1 MSARA
6 ALAFASPPN
15 DQVRGFVFER
25 RVRRHAGI
33 IGATSNFGESSG
45 MNRKC
50 LHRHR
55 VILLPVLACAALA
68 LSAILPGIAS
78 GAEKS
83 SAPAAQKNQEA
94 GRLIITRSS
103 RLSQVVVG
111 LSIDGKPVAKI
122 NYNNRYDAPLA
133 AGPHTLTVVPIPDR
147 ELAGPTSVQVNV
159 QPGKT
164 YTFTAAL
171 DDVRVVLK

>member
-1 MSARA
+1 MSAKG
-6 ALAFASPPN
+6 ALAFASRPN
-15 DQVRGFVFER
+15 DQSVRFVR
-25 RVRRHAGI
+25 ARVRRGSEI
-33 IGATSNFGESSG
+33 IDATSDFGESCK
-45 MNRKC
+45 MNQEC
-50 LHRHR
+50 FNRHR
-55 VILLPVLACAALA
+55 IVLLPILACAALA
-68 LSAILPGIAS
+68 LSAVIPGIAS

-111 LSIDGKPVAKI
+111 LSIDGKQVAKI

-133 AGPHTLTVVPIPDR
+133 AGPHTLTVVPIPNR
-147 ELAGPTSVQVNV
+147 ELAKPQSIQVNV

-164 YTFTAAL
+164 YTFVAAL
-171 DDVRVVLK
+171 DDIRIVLK